1 MHPWPLPATA
11 MRSVPSSACLCALL
25 MGVGGSP
32 LESLGWKAPE
42 RTVLRARDEGE
53 HAGLWHSVGRGMENA
68 DESRWS
74 AAADAWV
81 SADTLRVI
89 KCSALG
95 RRREGPTTTLRL
107 PRRTLFCLF
116 FASSFAVAS
125 RISFAGPMF
134 ASGSEFSSASCV
146 CLNSFFR
153 ARVLGSAS
161 CSAGCLRRRAVSLL
175 APPPPEDIEDG
186 GVGFGFPRCC
196 LSTTYLSSAARS
208 RRSKRCAVTI
218 LFPPFFVA
226 IYYSV

>member
-95 RRREGPTTTLRL
+95 RRREGATTTLRL
-107 PRRTLFCLF
+107 PRRTLFF
-116 FASSFAVAS
+116 FVFLPRLLRLLPVSLSQTPCSPAGQSFRVRLACA
-125 RISFAGPMF
+125 
-134 ASGSEFSSASCV
+134 
-146 CLNSFFR
+146 SFFR
-153 ARVLGSAS
+153 AGVLGPAS

-208 RRSKRCAVTI
+208 RRSKRCAVTN
-218 LFPPFFVA
+218 LFPPFFVL

>member
-1 MHPWPLPATA
+1 

-95 RRREGPTTTLRL
+95 RRREGATTTLRL

-116 FASSFAVAS
+116 FCLVFCGCFPYLFRRPHVRQRVRVFECVLRVPQLILPSQGF
-125 RISFAGPMF
+125 RIRLLFRRLL
-134 ASGSEFSSASCV
+134 EEASCIFV
-146 CLNSFFR
+146 SPTPT
-153 ARVLGSAS
+153 
-161 CSAGCLRRRAVSLL
+161 RR
-175 APPPPEDIEDG
+175 
-186 GVGFGFPRCC
+186 
-196 LSTTYLSSAARS
+196 Y
-208 RRSKRCAVTI
+208 
-218 LFPPFFVA
+218 
-226 IYYSV
+226 